1 MQFFWVGGCAST
13 TAVRNRFDCSDD
25 AQSIRNAFAIG
36 IQFSYDSSTIPM
48 RFFPE
53 LDSFASYLAVA
64 ALAIATWVF
73 LIVPLWRRWHPR
85 LLLLSKNNLLKKR
98 LAAATIVLL
107 VFAVGL
113 WTGWHKDAISARLSR
128 WHSELTRTIPSP
140 SPSPSPLTLTESSVE
155 AMAQTPASWPPLVD
169 QTPASWPSLVDQ
181 LLREGIELRDRGD
194 TTNAIERLQEALD
207 SEPNNAAVLAELA
220 KTYDL
225 MQLYDRANE
234 MWRKLQEMGPSAG
247 AAYELADRRLKLGV
261 PTPAAAPMPTAP
273 DSSSREVSTSPY
285 GTAADFAKYA
295 IKPREHEIDQVP
307 PLPTST
313 ASEVSSPAT
322 RASPAE
328 PGPSAET
335 AVAQPGGRLIV
346 LRAPN
351 FGWNLALNLKIDG
364 RAAANIV
371 QSRRYDDFVPEGRHM
386 LTVSVAP
393 NYQPTST
400 VLNVRRGQTYVF
412 TATRQ
417 NTDSVVL
424 VPSALPPG
432 QPH

>member
-1 MQFFWVGGCAST
+1 MRLRLQFGFL
-13 TAVRNRFDCSDD
+13 
-25 AQSIRNAFAIG
+25 
-36 IQFSYDSSTIPM
+36 TIPARRKRAVIAM
-48 RFFPE
+48 GFFRE
-53 LDSFASYLAVA
+53 LNPVASHVAVA
-64 ALAIATWVF
+64 VLAIATWIF
-73 LIVPLWRRWHPR
+73 LIVPLWRRWRSR
-85 LLLLSKNNLLKKR
+85 LLLLSENNLLKKR
-98 LAAATIVLL
+98 LAAASIVLL
-107 VFAVGL
+107 VFAAGL
-113 WTGWHKDAISARLSR
+113 WAGWHKDAISARLSR
-128 WHSELTRTIPSP
+128 WHSELTRIIPSP
-140 SPSPSPLTLTESSVE
+140 SPSPSPLALTESSVE
-155 AMAQTPASWPPLVD
+155 AMA

-322 RASPAE
+322 GASPAE

-351 FGWNLALNLKIDG
+351 FGWNLGLNLKIDG
-364 RAAANIV
+364 RVAANIV
-371 QSRRYDDFVPEGRHM
+371 QGGRYDQFVPAGRHM
-386 LTVSVAP
+386 LTVSVVP
-393 NYQPTST
+393 NYRPTST
-400 VLNVRRGQTYVF
+400 VLNVAARTNVRIHGN
-412 TATRQ
+412 TAEH
-417 NTDSVVL
+417 
-424 VPSALPPG
+424 G
-432 QPH
+432 

>member
-1 MQFFWVGGCAST
+1 
-13 TAVRNRFDCSDD
+13 
-25 AQSIRNAFAIG
+25 
-36 IQFSYDSSTIPM
+36 M
-48 RFFPE
+48 RFFRE
-53 LDSFASYLAVA
+53 LNPFASHMAVA
-64 ALAIATWVF
+64 VLAIATWVF
-73 LIVPLWRRWHPR
+73 LIVPLWKRWRPR

-113 WTGWHKDAISARLSR
+113 WTGWHKDAISARLPR
-128 WHSELTRTIPSP
+128 WHSELTRPIPSP
-140 SPSPSPLTLTESSVE
+140 SPSASPLTLTESSVE

-169 QTPASWPSLVDQ
+169 RTPASGPSLVDQ
-181 LLREGIELRDRGD
+181 LKREGIELRDRGD

-225 MQLYDRANE
+225 MQLHDSANE
-234 MWRKLQEMGPSAG
+234 IWRKLQEMGSSAG
-247 AAYELADRRLKLGV
+247 AAYELADRRLKLGA

-285 GTAADFAKYA
+285 GTAADSAKYA
-295 IKPREHEIDQVP
+295 IKPREHEIDQVL
-307 PLPTST
+307 PLPTSA

-328 PGPSAET
+328 PGPFAEA
-335 AVAQPGGRLIV
+335 AVAQTGGRLIV

-364 RAAANIV
+364 RTAANIV
-371 QSRRYDDFVPEGRHM
+371 QGRRYDHFVPAGRHM
-386 LTVSVAP
+386 LTVSAVP

-412 TATRQ
+412 TAIRQ

-424 VPSALPPG
+424 FPSALPPG

>member
-1 MQFFWVGGCAST
+1 MTRAT
-13 TAVRNRFDCSDD
+13 T
-25 AQSIRNAFAIG
+25 
-36 IQFSYDSSTIPM
+36 
-48 RFFPE
+48 
-53 LDSFASYLAVA
+53 
-64 ALAIATWVF
+64 
-73 LIVPLWRRWHPR
+73 LII
-85 LLLLSKNNLLKKR
+85 
-98 LAAATIVLL
+98 AATIVLL

-155 AMAQTPASWPPLVD
+155 AMAQTPASWP
-169 QTPASWPSLVDQ
+169 SLVDQ

-234 MWRKLQEMGPSAG
+234 IWRKLQEMGPSAG

-295 IKPREHEIDQVP
+295 INPREHEIDQVP

-328 PGPSAET
+328 PSPSAET

-346 LRAPN
+346 LRAAN
-351 FGWNLALNLKIDG
+351 FGSNMALNLKIDG

-371 QSRRYDDFVPEGRHM
+371 QGGRYDQFVPEGRHM
-386 LTVSVAP
+386 VSVSAGA
-393 NYQPTST
+393 NYQSTST

-412 TATRQ
+412 RAVRQ

>member
-1 MQFFWVGGCAST
+1 
-13 TAVRNRFDCSDD
+13 
-25 AQSIRNAFAIG
+25 
-36 IQFSYDSSTIPM
+36 M
-48 RFFPE
+48 RFFRE
-53 LDSFASYLAVA
+53 LDPFASHLAVA
-64 ALAIATWVF
+64 ALAIVTWVF
-73 LIVPLWRRWHPR
+73 LIVPLWRRWRPR
-85 LLLLSKNNLLKKR
+85 LLLLSKNNVLKKR

-155 AMAQTPASWPPLVD
+155 TMAQTPAS
-169 QTPASWPSLVDQ
+169 SPSLVDQ
-181 LLREGIELRDRGD
+181 LLREGVELRDIRGD

-225 MQLYDRANE
+225 KQLYDRANE
-234 MWRKLQEMGPSAG
+234 IWRKLHEMGPSAG

-322 RASPAE
+322 RASPSE

-346 LRAPN
+346 LRASN

-364 RAAANIV
+364 RTAANIV
-371 QSRRYDDFVPEGRHM
+371 QGRRYDHFVPEGRHM
-386 LTVSVAP
+386 LTVSVVP
-393 NYQPTST
+393 NYQPTSR

-417 NTDSVVL
+417 NTGSVVL

>member
-1 MQFFWVGGCAST
+1 M
-13 TAVRNRFDCSDD
+13 NR
-25 AQSIRNAFAIG
+25 
-36 IQFSYDSSTIPM
+36 
-48 RFFPE
+48 
-53 LDSFASYLAVA
+53 YLQ
-64 ALAIATWVF
+64 L
-73 LIVPLWRRWHPR
+73 RH
-85 LLLLSKNNLLKKR
+85 R

-128 WHSELTRTIPSP
+128 WHSGLTRTIPSP

-155 AMAQTPASWPPLVD
+155 AMAQTPEPWPPLVD

-181 LLREGIELRDRGD
+181 LRREGIELRDRGD
-194 TTNAIERLQEALD
+194 ATKAIERLQEALD

-234 MWRKLQEMGPSAG
+234 IWRKLQEMGPSAG
-247 AAYELADRRLKLGV
+247 AAYELADRRLKLGA
-261 PTPAAAPMPTAP
+261 PTPTAP

-285 GTAADFAKYA
+285 GTAADLAKYA

-307 PLPTST
+307 PVPTST
-313 ASEVSSPAT
+313 APEVSSPAT

-328 PGPSAET
+328 PSPSAET

-364 RAAANIV
+364 RTAANIV
-371 QSRRYDDFVPEGRHM
+371 QGRRYDHFVPEGRHM
-386 LTVSVAP
+386 LTVSVVP

-400 VLNVRRGQTYVF
+400 VLNVQRGQTYLF

-432 QPH
+432 PV

>member
-1 MQFFWVGGCAST
+1 
-13 TAVRNRFDCSDD
+13 
-25 AQSIRNAFAIG
+25 
-36 IQFSYDSSTIPM
+36 M
-48 RFFPE
+48 RFFRE
-53 LDSFASYLAVA
+53 LDPFTSHVAVA

-73 LIVPLWRRWHPR
+73 LIIPLWRRYRPR
-85 LLLLSKNNLLKKR
+85 LLVLSKNNLLKKR

-113 WTGWHKDAISARLSR
+113 WAGWHKDAISAHLSR
-128 WHSELTRTIPSP
+128 WHRELTRTISSASP
-140 SPSPSPLTLTESSVE
+140 SPGPLTLTESPVE
-155 AMAQTPASWPPLVD
+155 AMA

-234 MWRKLQEMGPSAG
+234 VWRKLQEMGPSAG
-247 AAYELADRRLKLGV
+247 PAYELADRRLKFAPPTPYAV
-261 PTPAAAPMPTAP
+261 PTPTTP
-273 DSSSREVSTSPY
+273 DSSSREVSASP
-285 GTAADFAKYA
+285 TAADFAKYTTT
-295 IKPREHEIDQVP
+295 PREHEIDQVP

-322 RASPAE
+322 SVSPTE
-328 PGPSAET
+328 PGHSAET
-335 AVAQPGGRLIV
+335 AVAKPGGRLVV

-351 FGWNLALNLKIDG
+351 FGWNLAVNLKIDG
-364 RAAANIV
+364 RTAANIV
-371 QSRRYDDFVPEGRHM
+371 LGRRYDDFVPTGRHM
-386 LTVSVAP
+386 LTVSAVP
-393 NYQPTST
+393 NYQPTSR
-400 VLNVRRGQTYVF
+400 VLIVEDGQTYVF
-412 TATRQ
+412 TATRRQ

-424 VPSALPPG
+424 VPSTLPPG
-432 QPH
+432 QRH

>member
-1 MQFFWVGGCAST
+1 M
-13 TAVRNRFDCSDD
+13 NR
-25 AQSIRNAFAIG
+25 
-36 IQFSYDSSTIPM
+36 
-48 RFFPE
+48 
-53 LDSFASYLAVA
+53 YLQ
-64 ALAIATWVF
+64 L
-73 LIVPLWRRWHPR
+73 RH
-85 LLLLSKNNLLKKR
+85 R

-107 VFAVGL
+107 VFAMGL

-128 WHSELTRTIPSP
+128 WHSGLTRTIPSP

-155 AMAQTPASWPPLVD
+155 AMAQTPASWP
-169 QTPASWPSLVDQ
+169 SLVDQ
-181 LLREGIELRDRGD
+181 LRREGIELRDRGD
-194 TTNAIERLQEALD
+194 TTNAIDRLQEALD

-273 DSSSREVSTSPY
+273 DSSSREVSTSPH
-285 GTAADFAKYA
+285 GAAADFAKYA

-313 ASEVSSPAT
+313 APEVSSPAT

-328 PGPSAET
+328 PGPSAGT
-335 AVAQPGGRLIV
+335 AVAQPDGRLIV

-364 RAAANIV
+364 RTAANIV
-371 QSRRYDDFVPEGRHM
+371 RGRRYDQFVPAGRHM
-386 LTVSVAP
+386 LTVSTVP
-393 NYQPTST
+393 NYYVYQPTST
-400 VLNVRRGQTYVF
+400 VLNVRSGQTYVF
-412 TATRQ
+412 TAIWQ
-417 NTDSVVL
+417 NRDSVVL

>member
-1 MQFFWVGGCAST
+1 
-13 TAVRNRFDCSDD
+13 
-25 AQSIRNAFAIG
+25 
-36 IQFSYDSSTIPM
+36 M
-48 RFFPE
+48 RFFRE
-53 LDSFASYLAVA
+53 LDPFASHVAVA

-73 LIVPLWRRWHPR
+73 LIVPLWRRWRPR

-128 WHSELTRTIPSP
+128 WHSELTRVIPSP
-140 SPSPSPLTLTESSVE
+140 SPSPGPLTLTESSVE
-155 AMAQTPASWPPLVD
+155 AMAQTPASWP
-169 QTPASWPSLVDQ
+169 TLVDQ
-181 LLREGIELRDRGD
+181 LLREGIELREIRGD

-364 RAAANIV
+364 RTAANIV

-386 LTVSVAP
+386 LTVSVVP

>member
-1 MQFFWVGGCAST
+1 
-13 TAVRNRFDCSDD
+13 
-25 AQSIRNAFAIG
+25 
-36 IQFSYDSSTIPM
+36 M
-48 RFFPE
+48 RFFRE
-53 LDSFASYLAVA
+53 LDPFASHVAVA

-73 LIVPLWRRWHPR
+73 LIVPLWRRWRPG

-128 WHSELTRTIPSP
+128 WHSELTRTIPFP

-155 AMAQTPASWPPLVD
+155 AMA

-220 KTYDL
+220 K
-225 MQLYDRANE
+225 LYDRANE

-351 FGWNLALNLKIDG
+351 FGSNLGLNLKIDG
-364 RAAANIV
+364 RTAANIV
-371 QSRRYDDFVPEGRHM
+371 PGRRYDHFVPEGRHM
-386 LTVSVAP
+386 LTVSVVS

-417 NTDSVVL
+417 NTDSGVVL
-424 VPSALPPG
+424 VPSA
-432 QPH
+432 

>member
-1 MQFFWVGGCAST
+1 
-13 TAVRNRFDCSDD
+13 
-25 AQSIRNAFAIG
+25 
-36 IQFSYDSSTIPM
+36 
-48 RFFPE
+48 
-53 LDSFASYLAVA
+53 
-64 ALAIATWVF
+64 
-73 LIVPLWRRWHPR
+73 
-85 LLLLSKNNLLKKR
+85 
-98 LAAATIVLL
+98 
-107 VFAVGL
+107 
-113 WTGWHKDAISARLSR
+113 
-128 WHSELTRTIPSP
+128 
-140 SPSPSPLTLTESSVE
+140 
-155 AMAQTPASWPPLVD
+155 MAQTPAFWPPLVD

-234 MWRKLQEMGPSAG
+234 IWRKLQEMGPSAG
-247 AAYELADRRLKLGV
+247 GAYELADRRLKPGV
-261 PTPAAAPMPTAP
+261 PTPAAAPMPS
-273 DSSSREVSTSPY
+273 DSSSHEVSTSPS

-295 IKPREHEIDQVP
+295 INPREHEIDQVP

-313 ASEVSSPAT
+313 ASEVSSPAVG
-322 RASPAE
+322 ASPAE

-346 LRAPN
+346 LRAAN

-364 RAAANIV
+364 RTAANIV
-371 QSRRYDDFVPEGRHM
+371 QGRSYDEFVPEGRHM
-386 LTVSVAP
+386 LTVSIVS
-393 NYQPTST
+393 NYHPTST
-400 VLNVRRGQTYVF
+400 VLNVRSGQTYVF

-424 VPSALPPG
+424 IPSAPPPG

>member
-1 MQFFWVGGCAST
+1 
-13 TAVRNRFDCSDD
+13 
-25 AQSIRNAFAIG
+25 
-36 IQFSYDSSTIPM
+36 M
-48 RFFPE
+48 RFFRE
-53 LDSFASYLAVA
+53 LDPFTSHVAVA

-73 LIVPLWRRWHPR
+73 LIIPLWRRCRPR

-113 WTGWHKDAISARLSR
+113 WAGWHKDAISAGLSR
-128 WHSELTRTIPSP
+128 WHSELTRTIPSA
-140 SPSPSPLTLTESSVE
+140 SPSPGPLTLTESPVE
-155 AMAQTPASWPPLVD
+155 AMAR
-169 QTPASWPSLVDQ
+169 TPASWPSLGDQ

-194 TTNAIERLQEALD
+194 TTNAIERFQEALE

-225 MQLYDRANE
+225 MQLNDRANE
-234 MWRKLQEMGPSAG
+234 TWRKLQEMGPSAG
-247 AAYELADRRLKLGV
+247 AAYELAHQRLKLGV
-261 PTPAAAPMPTAP
+261 PTPAAAPMPTTP
-273 DSSSREVSTSPY
+273 DSPSPEVSASPY

-295 IKPREHEIDQVP
+295 ITPREDETDQVP
-307 PLPTST
+307 PQPTST

-328 PGPSAET
+328 PGPSAEA
-335 AVAQPGGRLIV
+335 AVAQLDGRLIV

-351 FGWNLALNLKIDG
+351 FGWNVALNLKIDG
-364 RAAANIV
+364 RTAANIV
-371 QSRRYDDFVPEGRHM
+371 QGRSYDDFVPEGRHT
-386 LTVSVAP
+386 LTVSAVP

-417 NTDSVVL
+417 RDSVVL

>member
-1 MQFFWVGGCAST
+1 
-13 TAVRNRFDCSDD
+13 
-25 AQSIRNAFAIG
+25 
-36 IQFSYDSSTIPM
+36 M
-48 RFFPE
+48 RFFRE
-53 LDSFASYLAVA
+53 LDPFTSHVAVA

-73 LIVPLWRRWHPR
+73 LIVPVWRRWRPR

-113 WTGWHKDAISARLSR
+113 WAGWHRDAISARLSR
-128 WHSELTRTIPSP
+128 RHSELTRTIPSP

-155 AMAQTPASWPPLVD
+155 AMAQTPAFWPSLVD

-181 LLREGIELRDRGD
+181 LLRAGIELRDRGD
-194 TTNAIERLQEALD
+194 RTNAIERLQEALD
-207 SEPNNAAVLAELA
+207 TEPNNAAVLAELS

-225 MQLYDRANE
+225 MQLYDRTNE

-307 PLPTST
+307 PLPTSP

-328 PGPSAET
+328 PAPSAET

-364 RAAANIV
+364 RTVANIV
-371 QSRRYDDFVPEGRHM
+371 PGRRYYPFVPEGRHM
-386 LTVSVAP
+386 LTVSAVP
-393 NYQPTST
+393 TYQPTST
-400 VLNVRRGQTYVF
+400 VLNLRRGQTYVF

-417 NTDSVVL
+417 NTGSGVVL
-424 VPSALPPG
+424 VPSALPPA
-432 QPH
+432 QPHSVE